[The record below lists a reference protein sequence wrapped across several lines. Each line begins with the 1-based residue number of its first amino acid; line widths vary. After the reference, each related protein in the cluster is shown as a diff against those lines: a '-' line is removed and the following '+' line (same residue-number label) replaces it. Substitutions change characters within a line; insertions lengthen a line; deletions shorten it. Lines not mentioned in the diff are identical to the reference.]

1 MLVIAVEAQPIPRA
15 ASPSSQV
22 AARQDHG
29 MARTAPGRA
38 TIDGHLFRRR
48 LMVRIVE
55 IALSFGLIVLWVA
68 GLCFGAS
75 TWLTWFVLVAGL
87 IAFGGAA
94 RFTDSA
100 RAGEFGW
107 GALAAGLLLLWI
119 VALITRAT
127 PWLTWWTFAFAC
139 ASALLAAASASGRIH
154 FGRARS
160 EGSA

>member
-1 MLVIAVEAQPIPRA
+1 
-15 ASPSSQV
+15 
-22 AARQDHG
+22 
-29 MARTAPGRA
+29 
-38 TIDGHLFRRR
+38 
-48 LMVRIVE
+48 MVRIVE
-55 IALSFGLIVLWVA
+55 IALSFGLVVLWVA
-68 GLCFGAS
+68 GLCFQAS
-75 TWLTWFVLVAGL
+75 TWLTWFALVAGL

-107 GALAAGLLLLWI
+107 GALAAGLLVLWI

-154 FGRARS
+154 LGGARS